1 MNTPALLRFKTEDH
15 SELFLYTIFPS
26 MIVYKIFVST
36 ANGLPF
42 TSTKSA
48 SFPSSM
54 LPTRSWTS
62 ICFAALI
69 VTACNAVNSSSPLA
83 IAFPAQSG
91 RYCSSLTGES
101 VIIQTEHPASAR
113 SAAVEKLLFFNSYL
127 VAYPKEGP
135 TASDYPSFAS
145 SSAIRL
151 PSVT

>member
-1 MNTPALLRFKTEDH
+1 
-15 SELFLYTIFPS
+15 

-62 ICFAALI
+62 ICVAALI
-69 VTACNAVNSSSPLA
+69 VIACNAVNSSSPLA
-83 IAFPAQSG
+83 IAFPAPG
-91 RYCSSLTGES
+91 ERYCSSLAGES
-101 VIIQTEHPASAR
+101 VMVQTVHPASAR
-113 SAAVEKLLFFNSYL
+113 SAGVEKLLFFNSYL

-135 TASDYPSFAS
+135 TAREYPSFAS